1 MTYDHPSDPSPRQE
15 RRGTGRLML
24 GGVAVCVIAIIA
36 CVVWFL
42 EPNSPFQVGANH
54 PPAYTAPR
62 ANQGAG
68 ESAVAKN
75 NSLLPEQSQ
84 TGGNGQSSSGDAAQ
98 IEQSA
103 QPLKLSDA
111 QRQKIQSIFSGKQS
125 QRLQTANFTLSI
137 GAAVPQQVALNK
149 LPPEVASTIGGYQGD
164 DYVLVGN
171 QLVIVDSTSRRVVAI
186 IPEIG

>member
-1 MTYDHPSDPSPRQE
+1 M
-15 RRGTGRLML
+15 ML
-24 GGVAVCVIAIIA
+24 GVVAVCVIAIIGSA
-36 CVVWFL
+36 IWFL
-42 EPNSPFQVGANH
+42 EPNSPFQYAANH
-54 PPAYTAPR
+54 ASPATAPR

-68 ESAVAKN
+68 ESGVAKN
-75 NSLLPEQSQ
+75 NALLPEQSP
-84 TGGNGQSSSGDAAQ
+84 TGGNGQSSSGEAAQ

-103 QPLKLSDA
+103 APLKLSDA
-111 QRQKIQSIFSGKQS
+111 QRQKIQSLFSGNQS

-149 LPPEVASTIGGYQGD
+149 LPAEVVSTIGGYQGD

-186 IPEIG
+186 VPDVG